1 MLQLPQM
8 GPAVGFLLANG
19 LFLVLT
25 ATLSS
30 DQFASWGWRVPFLA
44 SLVLVLVGL
53 YVRATIAETP
63 VFSIVMESPTRS

>member
-1 MLQLPQM
+1 MATEHTPEGKRGLYYSFPQM

-30 DQFASWGWRVPFLA
+30 EQFASWAGAYPSW
-44 SLVLVLVGL
+44 
-53 YVRATIAETP
+53 
-63 VFSIVMESPTRS
+63 